1 MNYEQLKETL
11 MAKMEQELSQYK
23 QNLIQNYNPK
33 QIVEK
38 SYETTFKEE
47 ITSIM
52 NCLTIG
58 RNEIK
63 ALLKEDNALNKMY
76 SNYMERDCSMLDSLV
91 DITRDILEDI
101 DKEYMKKLEK
111 AR

>member
-1 MNYEQLKETL
+1 MNYGQLKDTL
-11 MAKMEQELSQYK
+11 IAKIEQEFYNYK
-23 QNLIQNYNPK
+23 QNLIKNCTPEE
-33 QIVEK
+33 IIDK

-47 ITSIM
+47 FVSI
-52 NCLTIG
+52 LYGLVLG

-63 ALLKEDNALNKMY
+63 ALLSTEKPLDKIYKKYENI
-76 SNYMERDCSMLDSLV
+76 ETSMLDNMT

-101 DKEYMKKLEK
+101 EKEFIKNKEK